1 MTKKLTRGVR
11 NNNPLNIRIGN
22 SWQGEVER
30 PTDKEFEQFKDMRW
44 GIRAAF
50 KLIRRYVE
58 RYGLNTVRKIIY
70 RWAPPNENN
79 TNAYILFVCHE
90 TGLKPD
96 MTIRWSDKK
105 YIMAIVAAMA
115 KIESQYT
122 ISDKELEQGYI
133 DAG

>member
-1 MTKKLTRGVR
+1 MTKKITRGVR

-30 PTDKEFEQFKDMRW
+30 PTDKEFEQFKEMRW

-79 TNAYILFVCHE
+79 TNEYILFVRRE

-96 MTIRWSDKK
+96 MTIRWSDKE
-105 YIMAIVAAMA
+105 YIMSIVAAMA

-122 ISDKELEQGYI
+122 ISVKELEQGYI